1 MIKVFDKEEFV
12 KEIFEMEAE
21 YLEQFWLEGAD
32 ESEDDEQD
40 IGFENFNREEQSDAF
55 IDYRCIPF

>member
-1 MIKVFDKEEFV
+1 MEK
-12 KEIFEMEAE
+12 IFEMEAE
-21 YLEQFWLEGAD
+21 YLEQFWLEGSD

>member
-1 MIKVFDKEEFV
+1 
-12 KEIFEMEAE
+12 MEAE

-55 IDYRCIPF
+55 IDYRGIPF